1 MWTAASFL
9 KAIANVHVFSSNG
22 RRAVHKPLLILLAIA
37 NVEGGGSGIV
47 SFPDI
52 EARLEELIAEFGN
65 TASAV
70 NRPRAHYPFW
80 YLRNDGFW
88 FVEDEAKFAP
98 RKGKGAWGEPSVVAL
113 RDAPAKAGFLPDV
126 AALLTEDRDLRRRA
140 VVTVLEQSFPET
152 RRQDVIDAVGL
163 TVRDAVLAVRDPK
176 FRQDVLREY
185 GYRCAICGF
194 DGRIHAS
201 SVGLEAAHIK
211 MLSFGGPN
219 DITNGLALCSLH
231 HKLFDAG
238 AITIEPSSYALSVSA
253 RFAGLSLG
261 VHAVIEAADRPIR
274 HLPIRETCRPAET
287 NLAWH
292 RSQVFVD

>member
-9 KAIANVHVFSSNG
+9 TAIANVHVFSSNG

-37 NVEGGGSGIV
+37 NVEGGGRGIV
-47 SFPDI
+47 SFQDI
-52 EARLEELIAEFGN
+52 ERQLEELIAEFGN
-65 TASAV
+65 TASVA

-88 FVEDEAKFAP
+88 FVEEEEKFAP
-98 RKGKGAWGEPSVVAL
+98 RKGKGTWGEPSVVAL
-113 RDAPAKAGFLPDV
+113 REAPARAGFFPEV
-126 AALLTEDRDLRRRA
+126 AALLIADRELRRQA
-140 VVTVLEQSFPET
+140 VVTLLQQSFPET

-163 TVRDAVLAVRDPK
+163 TLRDALLAVRDPK

-185 GYRCAICGF
+185 GFRCAVCGF
-194 DGRIHAS
+194 DGRIHSS

-211 MLSFGGPN
+211 MLSFGGPS
-219 DITNGLALCSLH
+219 DITNGLALCALH

-238 AITIEPSSYALSVSA
+238 AITIEPSSFAVSVSA

-261 VHAVIEAADRPIR
+261 VQAVIGAADTPIQHMPIR
-274 HLPIRETCRPAET
+274 KSCRPAES

-292 RSQVFVD
+292 RSQVFVE